1 MPRRAPIVGVDLVLI
16 DEIAHAISTFGDRYL
31 SRVYSPA
38 EIAYCRSAAAT
49 QAERFAA
56 RFAAKEA
63 VLKVLG
69 APDEGID
76 WRSIEVDRRADGAC
90 SVRLTGRARTLAERA
105 RIRDFALSLT
115 HEGGYAAAFVMA
127 TRPVAAG

>member
-1 MPRRAPIVGVDLVLI
+1 MLI
-16 DEIAHAISTFGDRYL
+16 REIADAIAAFGHRYL
-31 SRVYSPA
+31 GRVYTAA
-38 EIAYCRSAAAT
+38 EIAYCQGAPAARA
-49 QAERFAA
+49 QRFAA

-90 SVRLTGRARTLAERA
+90 SVRLTGHARELAERA
-105 RIRDFALSLT
+105 RIRDFAISLT
-115 HEGGYAAAFVMA
+115 HEGDYAAAFVVA
-127 TRPVAAG
+127 TRPVAVA